1 MIPLL
6 LSSNAFFARM
16 LDNENAET
24 FGPSECGM
32 FIFVAGVGNGIDVTA
47 AAVSGSFNETES
59 ITGIAGFGS
68 SIFG

>member
-6 LSSNAFFARM
+6 LSSNAFLARI
-16 LDNENAET
+16 LANENAET
-24 FGPSECGM
+24 FGPSDCGM
-32 FIFVAGVGNGIDVTA
+32 FIFAAGVGNGIDVTA
-47 AAVSGSFNETES
+47 AVVSGSFNRTES